1 MRLKARMME
10 VNELTGRVLTAAFRV
25 HTVLGPGF
33 LESVYE
39 AALVHELRK
48 AGLQVATQVEIPV
61 VYDGVR
67 LDLYFR
73 ADLIV
78 ENRVLLELKSVTEL
92 LPIHSKQLLNY
103 LRLSSLRVGLLLN
116 FNTLHLK
123 DQIVRL
129 AN

>member
-1 MRLKARMME
+1 M
-10 VNELTGRVLTAAFRV
+10 
-25 HTVLGPGF
+25 
-33 LESVYE
+33 YE